1 MDCEYLSIIVS
12 VWNQLQEGIGSL
24 KAGNRIFWAQM
35 LGSSAVA
42 VPNVP
47 RNGIIVVDVNT
58 DIVNDTLS
66 RIYPVIEKNFFWDV
80 CFKNLF

>member
-1 MDCEYLSIIVS
+1 
-12 VWNQLQEGIGSL
+12 
-24 KAGNRIFWAQM
+24 M

-66 RIYPVIEKNFFWDV
+66 RIYPVIEKNFF
-80 CFKNLF
+80 